1 MAHSKEYQAEL
12 ELLHKKKTFG
22 LNKGKNLK
30 HLLPILEEK
39 DIKTFLDYGA
49 GKGYLSDTL
58 QKEYPN
64 MQIYKFD
71 PATFPYPLPEKVE
84 LTYSSDVLEHIEPH
98 LLDETI
104 QDLCNRTTRYQYHLI
119 ACHPSK
125 KSLSDGRNAHLIV
138 ENPTWWKNK
147 IEALD
152 GWKIIFE
159 TIKERHAPV
168 KKGPARHVVK
178 YIVILEK
185 V

>member
-1 MAHSKEYQAEL
+1 M
-12 ELLHKKKTFG
+12 
-22 LNKGKNLK
+22 
-30 HLLPILEEK
+30 
-39 DIKTFLDYGA
+39 
-49 GKGYLSDTL
+49 
-58 QKEYPN
+58 
-64 MQIYKFD
+64 
-71 PATFPYPLPEKVE
+71 
-84 LTYSSDVLEHIEPH
+84 LEHIEPH

-138 ENPTWWKNK
+138 KNPTWWKNK
-147 IEALD
+147 IEVLD

-168 KKGPARHVVK
+168 KKGPPRHVVK